1 MSILP
6 DSIVYHYKLADN
18 QCKKSDG
25 PHQHQIGRNTNGM
38 DINGVDTWVRE
49 EDNIDPSAYIPLRTL
64 DSKGKDDLKKH
75 KVSFSGVSPLPSQ
88 SRERVNYP
96 SFVIKLTDKE
106 GDNSDGES
114 DSEIVF
120 IPSPVPARRRPVELY
135 NRSTGNDERR
145 IQNARQEILTSKPNE
160 SYGQFDDRDDD
171 QLDASPALQRRPCRR
186 EGEAEGKTRTQ
197 SHHLKY
203 NSQRDHYYA
212 KDSIHPIQRV
222 DEKMMIIS
230 PLRDAQFHSRTT
242 STFHAS
248 SSSVSFRSPQR
259 KTSLQQ
265 PSSSAVAGSSS
276 PATHSPWRRKE
287 TPSHHDDDHYV
298 HVSLLRVGQKS
309 QGRNMSILVSDDH
322 RDHFRLSGCND

>member
-25 PHQHQIGRNTNGM
+25 LHQIGRNTNG
-38 DINGVDTWVRE
+38 VDTWIRE
-49 EDNIDPSAYIPLRTL
+49 DDNIDPSAYIPLRTL
-64 DSKGKDDLKKH
+64 DSKRKDHLKKH

-88 SRERVNYP
+88 SGERVNYP

-106 GDNSDGES
+106 GDNSNGES

-120 IPSPVPARRRPVELY
+120 IPSPVPARRRPVALW
-135 NRSTGNDERR
+135 NPRPGNDERR
-145 IQNARQEILTSKPNE
+145 IPNARKEMVTSKPNE
-160 SYGQFDDRDDD
+160 SVGQFDDREDDE
-171 QLDASPALQRRPCRR
+171 LDASPALHRRPCRR
-186 EGEAEGKTRTQ
+186 EGEECK
-197 SHHLKY
+197 HLQD
-203 NSQRDHYYA
+203 NNGQRDHYA
-212 KDSIHPIQRV
+212 KDSFHPIQEV

-230 PLRDAQFHSRTT
+230 LRDAQFHSRTT

-276 PATHSPWRRKE
+276 QATRSPWRRKV
-287 TPSHHDDDHYV
+287 TSHHDDDHYV
-298 HVSLLRVGQKS
+298 HVSLSWAKKS
-309 QGRNMSILVSDDH
+309 E
-322 RDHFRLSGCND
+322 